1 MTKHKA
7 RVILNKLRER
17 LAQEFP
23 YDSLHTDKEKDLFDD
38 IDEFIMNFEDEL

>member
-1 MTKHKA
+1 MNKNKA

-17 LAQEFP
+17 LMEHMD
-23 YDSLHTDKEKDLFDD
+23 YDNLDAKEQYIFDE

>member
-1 MTKHKA
+1 MNKNQA

-17 LAQEFP
+17 LMEHMD
-23 YDSLHTDKEKDLFDD
+23 YDSLDAKEQYIFDE

>member
-1 MTKHKA
+1 MNKNKA

-17 LAQEFP
+17 LMEHMD
-23 YDSLHTDKEKDLFDD
+23 YDNLTPKEQHIFDE

>member
-1 MTKHKA
+1 MNNNKA

-17 LAQEFP
+17 LMEHMEYDNMSAKEQE
-23 YDSLHTDKEKDLFDD
+23 LFDE

>member
-1 MTKHKA
+1 MNKNQV

-17 LAQEFP
+17 LMEHVD
-23 YDSLHTDKEKDLFDD
+23 YDKLSPKEQNLFDE

>member
-1 MTKHKA
+1 MNKNKA

-17 LAQEFP
+17 LMEHMD
-23 YDSLHTDKEKDLFDD
+23 YDNLDSNEQCIFDE

>member
-1 MTKHKA
+1 MNKNKA

-17 LAQEFP
+17 LMEYMD
-23 YDSLHTDKEKDLFDD
+23 YDNLDVEYQFLFDQ